1 MSDAIICVDQK
12 EFRHLVQEEMRSTQI
27 YETLLM
33 IIHELGAQ
41 MELDSDGA
49 PRIPWRLQ
57 PEGFYAIIKYR
68 MPDEYQEMKQ
78 AALAR
83 LLADQEDEEEDE

>member
-41 MELDSDGA
+41 MELDSDGVVQT
-49 PRIPWRLQ
+49 PWSIRKV
-57 PEGFYAIIKYR
+57 ESIYNIIRYR
-68 MPDEYQEMKQ
+68 MPDEWEEMEQ
-78 AALAR
+78 AALTR
-83 LLADQEDEEEDE
+83 LLADQEDEEDE

>member
-12 EFRHLVQEEMRSTQI
+12 EFRHLVIEEQRSVQI

-33 IIHELGAQ
+33 LIHELGAQ
-41 MELDSDGA
+41 MELGSDGELDT
-49 PRIPWRLQ
+49 PWRLS
-57 PEGFYAIIKYR
+57 PDEFYRIVKYR
-68 MPDEYQEMKQ
+68 MPDEYEEMKQ